1 MRSWIPGCG
10 WSRMLKIPVDVARCV
25 SIGCPTAHDLPASDS
40 PENARREMAII
51 RLAENNLKPM
61 LEAHGLPV

>member
-1 MRSWIPGCG
+1 
-10 WSRMLKIPVDVARCV
+10 MLKIPVDVARCV